1 MFQDTDYEIT
11 EDEKIAVF
19 ALEYLTSISDLTSVT
34 SKRLV
39 SNNYVI
45 NQWILEITLTFM
57 IFSRYRLW
65 VNYRPFIPLL
75 ET

>member
-1 MFQDTDYEIT
+1 MGALISWIFYCVVQINWLLYLNTMFQDTDYEIT

-19 ALEYLTSISDLTSVT
+19 ALEYLTSMSDLTSIT

-45 NQWILEITLTFM
+45 NQ
-57 IFSRYRLW
+57 
-65 VNYRPFIPLL
+65 
-75 ET
+75 

>member
-1 MFQDTDYEIT
+1 MGALISWIFYCVVQINWLLYLNTMFQDTDYEIT

-19 ALEYLTSISDLTSVT
+19 ALEYLTSMSDLTSVT

-45 NQWILEITLTFM
+45 NQ
-57 IFSRYRLW
+57 
-65 VNYRPFIPLL
+65 
-75 ET
+75 

>member
-1 MFQDTDYEIT
+1 MGALISWIFYCVVQINWLLYLNTMFQDTDYEIT

-45 NQWILEITLTFM
+45 NQ
-57 IFSRYRLW
+57 
-65 VNYRPFIPLL
+65 
-75 ET
+75 

>member
-45 NQWILEITLTFM
+45 NQ
-57 IFSRYRLW
+57 
-65 VNYRPFIPLL
+65 
-75 ET
+75 